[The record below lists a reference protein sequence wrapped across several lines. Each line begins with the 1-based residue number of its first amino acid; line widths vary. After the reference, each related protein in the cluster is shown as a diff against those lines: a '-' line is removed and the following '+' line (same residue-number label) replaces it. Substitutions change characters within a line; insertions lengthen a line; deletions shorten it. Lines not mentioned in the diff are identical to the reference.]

1 MKWLRTGAAR
11 REFERFVAD
20 SADRLLR
27 TGYLLA
33 SDLTEAEDLVQETL
47 LQVAR
52 RWNRIR
58 SMDHPAA
65 YARRVLVNLAI
76 DGAARRA
83 RRHGELGLADA
94 ARLTDLRDG
103 RAERALDAIDTQ
115 ADLLAALAELPA
127 RQRAVI
133 VLRYWEDLPEADV
146 AAILGCS
153 TGTVKSTASRGLTRL
168 RQVLAGERQDSRS
181 AERQQSS
188 DQRLPDRPPTPA
200 LRKEHR

>member
-1 MKWLRTGAAR
+1 M
-11 REFERFVAD
+11 
-20 SADRLLR
+20 
-27 TGYLLA
+27 A

-76 DGAARRA
+76 DGTPRRA

-94 ARLTDLRDG
+94 ARLADLRDG
-103 RAERALDAIDTQ
+103 RAERALCAVDTK
-115 ADLLAALAELPA
+115 AELIAALAGLPA

-168 RQVLAGERQDSRS
+168 RQVLAGERQESRS
-181 AERQQSS
+181 AERQQSP
-188 DQRLPDRPPTPA
+188 DQRLPDRPPIPA